1 MKNSKEHKRT
11 EATQIKVRFVS
22 WTPKKLRDP
31 PFDSYSDQKL
41 YFLLKGA
48 EPKTTRNKLRHGI
61 NKEERKEKRIA
72 HEDG

>member
-11 EATQIKVRFVS
+11 EATQIKS
-22 WTPKKLRDP
+22 EN
-31 PFDSYSDQKL
+31 
-41 YFLLKGA
+41 A